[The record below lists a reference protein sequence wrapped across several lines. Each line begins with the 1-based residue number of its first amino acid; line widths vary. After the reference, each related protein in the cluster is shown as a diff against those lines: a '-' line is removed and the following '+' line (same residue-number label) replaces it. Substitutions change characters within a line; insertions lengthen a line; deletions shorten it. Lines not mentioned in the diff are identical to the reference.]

1 MSLTY
6 FWINVAIILGPL
18 CLTPFHRLAYYRN
31 FRALGIAIIVV
42 GGLYIGWDMAV
53 TARGEWSF
61 NPRYVSG
68 VKISSLPV
76 EEILFF
82 VTVPYACLF
91 IYEAILA
98 TSHKVEFRVPL
109 GVVVATIAMLATGSI
124 FYFGQGYTS
133 KALASCALFLI
144 VALRIDRPL
153 LESRQYWL
161 WLAICLVP
169 FLIVNIIL
177 TALPVVQYNSS
188 AIWGA
193 RFITIPLE
201 DFFYNYSL
209 LSFYLLVYRL
219 AGRKTDAPS
228 GRGISQ
234 PHTGDRR
241 ASPRNHHESR
251 ALN

>member
-1 MSLTY
+1 VSLTY
-6 FWINVAIILGPL
+6 FWINVAIILVPL

-68 VKISSLPV
+68 IKVANLPL

-82 VTVPYACLF
+82 ITVPYSCLF

-98 TSHKVEFRVPL
+98 TTRKVVLRVPL
-109 GVVVATIAMLATGSI
+109 GVVVAAIATLAAGSI
-124 FYFGQGYTS
+124 FYFSQGYTS
-133 KALASCALFLI
+133 KALASCAIFLLIALFLDR
-144 VALRIDRPL
+144 ALI
-153 LESRQYWL
+153 ESRQYWI
-161 WLAICLVP
+161 WLGICLVP
-169 FLIVNIIL
+169 FLIVNTIL
-177 TALPVVQYNSS
+177 TALPVVQYNPT
-188 AIWGA
+188 AIWGP

-219 AGRKTDAPS
+219 VK
-228 GRGISQ
+228 
-234 PHTGDRR
+234 
-241 ASPRNHHESR
+241 RNVG
-251 ALN
+251 

>member
-1 MSLTY
+1 VSLTY
-6 FWINVAIILGPL
+6 LWINLGIILGPL
-18 CLTPFHRLAYYRN
+18 CATANRRIAYYRN
-31 FRALGIAIIVV
+31 FRALAIAILVV
-42 GGLYIGWDMAV
+42 GGVYIGWDMSV

-61 NPRYVSG
+61 NPRYVTG
-68 VKISSLPV
+68 VKVANLPL

-98 TSHKVEFRVPL
+98 TSHDAGLRVPL
-109 GVVVATIAMLATGSI
+109 GAFVFAIALLAAGSM

-133 KALASCALFLI
+133 KALASCAIFLI
-144 VALRIDRPL
+144 AALLLDRPL
-153 LESRQYWL
+153 LESRQYWI
-161 WLAICLVP
+161 WIAICLIP
-169 FLIVNIIL
+169 FLIINTIL
-177 TALPVVQYNSS
+177 TALPVVRYHPD

-219 AGRKTDAPS
+219 AK
-228 GRGISQ
+228 
-234 PHTGDRR
+234 RR
-241 ASPRNHHESR
+241 
-251 ALN
+251 LQG

>member
-31 FRALGIAIIVV
+31 FRALGTAIIVV

-53 TARGEWSF
+53 TARREWSF

-68 VKISSLPV
+68 IKVINLPL

-82 VTVPYACLF
+82 ITVPYSCLF

-98 TSHKVEFRVPL
+98 TSQRTAVRMPA
-109 GVVVATIAMLATGSI
+109 GAVVGASVILAAGSL
-124 FYFGQGYTS
+124 FFFDQGYTS
-133 KALASCALFLI
+133 KALASCAIFLLIALFLDR
-144 VALRIDRPL
+144 ALI
-153 LESRQYWL
+153 ESRQYWL
-161 WLAICLVP
+161 WIGVCLIP
-169 FLIVNIIL
+169 FLIVNTIL
-177 TALPVVQYNSS
+177 TALPIVQYNPS
-188 AIWGA
+188 AIWGP

-219 AGRKTDAPS
+219 VK
-228 GRGISQ
+228 
-234 PHTGDRR
+234 
-241 ASPRNHHESR
+241 RNVG
-251 ALN
+251 